1 MIFPF
6 LISLF
11 ALTPNNMYA
20 FINKINQNQGKAAMN
35 LYANNKSIISSRT
48 SIKIILTSPMTIT
61 TINP

>member
-20 FINKINQNQGKAAMN
+20 FINKINQNQGKGSYES
-35 LYANNKSIISSRT
+35 LR
-48 SIKIILTSPMTIT
+48 
-61 TINP
+61 